1 MRITLF
7 EVGEANRLLE
17 EVRPRVERL
26 RKRKLAYDRM
36 ETRHAV
42 LRMAASGAADANPD
56 AIELKTFLDKRARLA
71 RVIGRGIAELGE
83 MGVLVKD
90 LDVGLCDFYALKGD
104 RLVFLCWRADEPE
117 VAHWH
122 GIDEGFSG
130 RRPLKNAELG

>member
-7 EVGEANRLLE
+7 EVGEANRLLA
-17 EVRPRVERL
+17 EVRPLVERL
-26 RKRKLAYDRM
+26 RKRKRAFDRM

-42 LRMAASGAADANPD
+42 LRMAAQGAAEANPD
-56 AIELKTFLDKRARLA
+56 AIELRTFLDKRGRLA
-71 RVIGRGIAELGE
+71 RVIGRGIAELAE

-104 RLVFLCWRADEPE
+104 RLVFLCWRLDEPE

-122 GIDEGFSG
+122 TLDAGFSG
-130 RRPLKNAELG
+130 RQPLKNAELG